1 MGRDGEGGCRQKG
14 VYLRGVP
21 SHGLEDGVW
30 KKRGNNSTRYRNCIF
45 IVKDVSC
52 LFFSFFFVF
61 GDPVP

>member
-1 MGRDGEGGCRQKG
+1 MRRRGVMGRDGEGGCRQKG

-45 IVKDVSC
+45 IVKD
-52 LFFSFFFVF
+52 LFFFFFF
-61 GDPVP
+61 F